1 MPKIKMYASAE
12 GNIRIERGEDDWP
25 DHQHKYNS
33 WTLRP
38 DLIVASLRYEGDN
51 RWTVTG
57 GSIRSFALKKDGTVG
72 AREVRDQTYGQGTA
86 AFPDWAQPIVDKAVE
101 DFTGQWASLLEEQG

>member
-1 MPKIKMYASAE
+1 MPKIEMGAHAE

-25 DHQHKYNS
+25 DYPHRYNS

-57 GSIRSFALKKDGTVG
+57 GSIRSLALKKDETVG
-72 AREVRDQTYGQGTA
+72 AREVTDRTYSGR
-86 AFPDWAQPIVDKAVE
+86 FPEWAQPIVDKAVE
-101 DFTGQWASLLEEQG
+101 EFTGQWASLLEEQG